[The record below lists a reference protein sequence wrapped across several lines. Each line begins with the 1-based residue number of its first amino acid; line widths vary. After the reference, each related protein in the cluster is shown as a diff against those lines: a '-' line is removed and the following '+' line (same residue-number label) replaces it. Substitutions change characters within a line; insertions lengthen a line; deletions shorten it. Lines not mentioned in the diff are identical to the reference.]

1 MMISELIFLFVV
13 QLVYAA
19 CALMR
24 MEDVVRSQSG
34 VGLAGVVLVGLTVA
48 AGLGLC
54 ALLGIPFNASTTQVS
69 NINTRYARKALIYTS
84 KI

>member
-1 MMISELIFLFVV
+1 MLTPML
-13 QLVYAA
+13 QLVYVA

-24 MEDVVRSQSG
+24 VEDLVRSQSG

-54 ALLGIPFNASTTQVS
+54 ALVGLPFNASTTQVG
-69 NINTRYARKALIYTS
+69 YTLVFS
-84 KI
+84 SFIMCLRRRTLP